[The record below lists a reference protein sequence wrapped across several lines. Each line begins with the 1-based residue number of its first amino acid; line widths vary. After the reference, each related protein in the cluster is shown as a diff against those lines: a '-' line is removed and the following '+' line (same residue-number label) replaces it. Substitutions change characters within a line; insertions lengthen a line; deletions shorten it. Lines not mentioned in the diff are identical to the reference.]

1 MLLPKKVK
9 HRKHHKGRSR
19 GQLLASSKTAVSFGS
34 YGLKAMTGAWV
45 TSRQIEAARKSLTRY
60 VQKTG
65 RAISRHLKRG
75 GKLWI
80 RIFPDKPITFHG
92 SENTM
97 GSGKGAVD
105 HYVAVV
111 RPGTVMFEIDG
122 VTREVASEALT
133 LAGHKLPV
141 KISVVAKA

>member
-9 HRKHHKGRSR
+9 HRKHHKGRGR
-19 GQLLASSKTAVSFGS
+19 GKRVATRKTEVSFGS
-34 YGLKAMTGAWV
+34 MGLKATTEGWI
-45 TSRQIEAARKSLTRY
+45 TSRQIEATRR
-60 VQKTG
+60 V
-65 RAISRHLKRG
+65 ISRYLKRG
-75 GKLWI
+75 GKMWI

-111 RPGTVMFEIDG
+111 RPGTVMFELDG
-122 VTREVASEALT
+122 LSQAEAKEALRI
-133 LAGHKLPV
+133 ASHKLSV
-141 KISVVAKA
+141 KTRVVIRE